1 MSISAPDL
9 TRRPPRSTRAK
20 LGGYV
25 ILPRM
30 LDKGRAAIVGK
41 NGEFRYDCPLD
52 RHILMFLNIAAPALL
67 KELKK
72 GKGDGEILTWI
83 KKNQKNKHQP
93 WEIELWSSYHEK
105 RGPDSDQETATFFTG
120 RLVELGAATRED
132 IKTWFDLLDL
142 DDHVTFGGKP

>member
-1 MSISAPDL
+1 MPISAPDL
-9 TRRPPRSTRAK
+9 TKRSPRSARAK

-30 LDKGRAAIVGK
+30 LDKGRATIIGK
-41 NGEFRYDCPLD
+41 NGEYHYDCPLD
-52 RHILMFLNIAAPALL
+52 QHILKFLNISAAALL

-105 RGPDSDQETATFFTG
+105 RGPDSDQETAAFFTG
-120 RLVELGAATRED
+120 RLVELGGAKRED
-132 IKTWFDLLDL
+132 IKAWFDLLDL
-142 DDHVTFGGKP
+142 DDYVTFGGKA

>member
-1 MSISAPDL
+1 MPISAPDL
-9 TRRPPRSTRAK
+9 TQRPPRSARAK

-25 ILPRM
+25 ILPRT
-30 LDKGRAAIVGK
+30 LDKGRATIAGK
-41 NGEFRYDCPLD
+41 NGEFHYDCPNAQL
-52 RHILMFLNIAAPALL
+52 ILKFLGISASALL

-72 GKGDGEILTWI
+72 GKGDGEILSWI

-93 WEIELWSSYHEK
+93 WQIEVWSAYHEK

-120 RLVELGAATRED
+120 RLVELGAAQRED

-142 DDHVTFGGKP
+142 DDYVTFGGKP